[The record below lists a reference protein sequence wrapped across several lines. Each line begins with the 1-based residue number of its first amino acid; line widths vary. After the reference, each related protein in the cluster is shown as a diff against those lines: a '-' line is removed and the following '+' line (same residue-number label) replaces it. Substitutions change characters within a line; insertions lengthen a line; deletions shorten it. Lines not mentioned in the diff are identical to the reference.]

1 MQAISYAMAM
11 CTKALLRDPLVHHYE
26 SRKAPSPSA
35 VESINDVITSHK
47 GFWKHLCFQVA
58 LPKESVL
65 PTPEQSRGLI
75 IKEPQMLPIKIEK
88 EDEDNSFNTTDPNS
102 SYDSSSLN
110 DSPRSDET
118 VDSAIQDL
126 ETLSLNSDS
135 PDKGC
140 DEANKIAQHS
150 DSKTVDTKAS
160 NVDSDNVT
168 NVPDN
173 KDGRVSNNA
182 ASSSAEAGPS
192 SSSSGNGRKKQ
203 TLADYL
209 AENMKVSTQYSKYF
223 FIHYSLAVL
232 TSHSFGIIHKSSFIL
247 LFVIPLF

>member
-65 PTPEQSRGLI
+65 PTPEQSRGLVV
-75 IKEPQMLPIKIEK
+75 KEPQMLPIKIEK
-88 EDEDNSFNTTDPNS
+88 EDEDNSFNSTDPNS
-102 SYDSSSLN
+102 SYDSSQLT
-110 DSPRSDET
+110 DSPRSDVT
-118 VDSAIQDL
+118 IDSAIQDL

-135 PDKGC
+135 PDKDC
-140 DEANKIAQHS
+140 DEAKQIAIEHS
-150 DSKTVDTKAS
+150 DNKTVDTKTS

-168 NVPDN
+168 NVPD
-173 KDGRVSNNA
+173 KKGGPVSEEA
-182 ASSSAEAGPS
+182 AGSSSGAGPSNSSSADGS
-192 SSSSGNGRKKQ
+192 KNQ

-209 AENMKVSTQYSKYF
+209 AENMNVSKHF
-223 FIHYSLAVL
+223 FLLHPCIL
-232 TSHSFGIIHKSSFIL
+232 T
-247 LFVIPLF
+247 PT